1 MFRSS
6 VVCSARIALPLVLS
20 TGLLLTSVSL
30 TAMAQA
36 AGTPL
41 EATPYPGTI
50 TLDVDGTDLSHRIF
64 RTRERIPVQPGPL
77 TLLYPRWLPGNHSPT
92 GPIDKL
98 AGLVITGNGQRIEWT
113 RDPLD
118 VYAFKLDVPVGVS
131 TLDIIFQYLTPTDR
145 VQGRVVMTPAML
157 NLQWNAVALY
167 PSGHDTNRITFAPSL
182 KLPPQWQAATA
193 LDGATRVGDTMH
205 YAPVPFDTLVDS
217 PVYAGLYYKQID
229 LDPGAKVPV
238 RLDVFADNP
247 KYLEAK
253 PEQIAAHRNLVQ
265 QAYKL
270 YASHHYDHY
279 DFLFSLS
286 EQMSGNGLEHH
297 RSSEDGVGSKYF
309 TEWDDNAADRDLL
322 PHEYT
327 HSWNGKFRRG
337 ADLATPNFNVP
348 MQDSLLWVY
357 EGQTQYWGNVLA
369 ARSGLRTAEQT
380 RDALALVAASYT
392 DNRAGL
398 TWRALQDTTNDPII
412 AQRRPKPY
420 RGWQLSEDY
429 YSGGQMIWL
438 EVDSRLREKSGG
450 KKSLDDFAA
459 AFFGVD
465 NGRWTVKPYTFDDV
479 VAALN
484 GVVADD
490 WATFLR
496 TRLDGKTP
504 ITGGIEASGWKLVYQ
519 DKPNAYARTAA
530 KEAGGADFLYSL
542 GFNVDKEGKFSEV
555 RWDGPAFRA
564 GIGTGMQ
571 LVAVDGRE
579 YKKDTLEDSVKTAK
593 QGKQPVTLLVKDF
606 DRYRTI
612 AIDYHDGLRYPHL
625 QRLEGRPDR
634 LSGILAPRK

>member
-1 MFRSS
+1 MSRLPGVSP
-6 VVCSARIALPLVLS
+6 VRLALPL
-20 TGLLLTSVSL
+20 LLLAAT
-30 TAMAQA
+30 THAQD
-36 AGTPL
+36 
-41 EATPYPGTI
+41 ATPHTAAYPGTLA
-50 TLDVDGTDLSHRIF
+50 LDIDATDLSHRIF
-64 RTRERIPVQPGPL
+64 RVHERIPVTPGPL
-77 TLLYPRWLPGNHSPT
+77 TLLYPRWLPGHHSPS
-92 GPIDKL
+92 GPIDKI
-98 AGLVITGNGQRIEWT
+98 AGIVFTANGQRLAWT

-118 VYAFKLDVPVGVS
+118 VYAFKLDIPAGVA
-131 TLDIIFQYLTPTDR
+131 TLDVAFDFLSPTDR
-145 VQGRVVMTPAML
+145 SQGRVVMTPAML
-157 NLQWNAVALY
+157 NLQWNTVALY
-167 PSGHDTNRITFAPSL
+167 PAGHPASAITVVPSV

-193 LDGATRVGDTMH
+193 LDGALRSGDTVR
-205 YAPVPFDTLVDS
+205 YAPVSFNTLVDS
-217 PVYAGLYYKQID
+217 PIYAGQYFKRID

-238 RLDVFADNP
+238 HMDVFADDP
-247 KYLEAK
+247 RFLEAK
-253 PEQIAAHRNLVQ
+253 PEQIAAHRKLVQ

-270 YASHHYDHY
+270 FGSHHYDHY

-286 EQMSGNGLEHH
+286 DQMSGNGLEHH
-297 RSSEDGVGSKYF
+297 RSSEDGVGTGYF
-309 TEWDDNAADRDLL
+309 TDWDTQAASRDLL

-337 ADLATPNFNVP
+337 ADLTTPDFNLP

-369 ARSGLRTAEQT
+369 GRSGLRTAEQS
-380 RDALALVAASYT
+380 RDALALVAAAYT

-420 RGWQLSEDY
+420 RGFQLSEDY

-438 EVDSRLREKSGG
+438 EVDARIRAKTGDR
-450 KKSLDDFAA
+450 KSLDDFAS

-465 NGRWTVKPYTFDDV
+465 NGSWTVHPYTFDDV
-479 VAALN
+479 VRTLD

-496 TRLDGKTP
+496 ARLDGTTP
-504 ITGGIEASGWKLVYQ
+504 ITGGIAASGWKLVYE
-519 DKPNAYARTAA
+519 DKPNDYAKAAA
-530 KEAGGADFLYSL
+530 KEGGGADFLYSL
-542 GFNVDKEGKFSEV
+542 GFTVDKDGKLGEV

-579 YKKDTLEDSVKTAK
+579 YKKATLEDAVKAAK
-593 QGKQPVTLLVKDF
+593 GGSAPITLLVKDF

-612 AIDYHDGLRYPHL
+612 ALDYHDGLRYPHL
-625 QRLEGRPDR
+625 QRIPGTPDR
-634 LSGILAPRK
+634 LGAIYAARK